1 MEETHFHALDYLS
14 VFRRRKWWLVV
25 PIAGSVVVGA
35 LLVRF
40 LPREYRSATTMGVGA
55 PMVSPALVNQA
66 NAFDNQERVRAISL
80 QMLSLPVLA
89 RVVREERL
97 GSGDPG
103 DPEIAKLRRGIEIS
117 VPDPVAN
124 MSEPRRLDTF
134 VVSYSDEQ
142 PSRAQRIANRLATVF
157 VDTNS
162 QARTDRA
169 QDTSAFI
176 ATQLRSSKGRLDDIE
191 QRLRKAKEAHMGRLP
206 EQTQA
211 NLQTLTGLRQQLEAN
226 ATSLRSEQDRL
237 SMIER
242 QLESLTQGNAQILV
256 MARGNEAAQP
266 PESRVTSLERELAA
280 ARTTYT
286 DKHPEIQRL
295 KDELA
300 SAQRGAA
307 SDRQKPS
314 EDRLAQLRLDPS
326 YRQLTADREMARL
339 RVREIQRAGTDTQR
353 QIGFYQA
360 RVESAPMVEQQLA
373 TLQRDYD
380 LEKQQY
386 SDLSAKLHNS
396 TIAENVERD
405 RGGEQFM
412 ILYPATF
419 PTEPIKPIPMRVM
432 LVSLLAGL
440 CLGGAL
446 TLGREYLD
454 RSVHD
459 VRELKDEFDLPV
471 LGQVGRI

>member
-25 PIAGSVVVGA
+25 PIAGSVVVGG
-35 LLVRF
+35 LLVLF
-40 LPREYRSATTMGVGA
+40 LPREYKSATTLGVAA
-55 PMVSPALVNQA
+55 PMVSPAFVNQA
-66 NAFDNQERVRAISL
+66 NAFDNQERLRAISL

-89 RVVREERL
+89 RVMREERL
-97 GSGDPG
+97 GSGDPA
-103 DPEIAKLRRGIEIS
+103 DPEIAKLRKGIEIS

-124 MSEPRRLDTF
+124 MNEPRRLDTF

-176 ATQLRSSKGRLDDIE
+176 ATQLRSSKERLDDIE

-242 QLESLTQGNAQILV
+242 QLENLTQGNAQILV

-280 ARTTYT
+280 ARTLYT

-300 SAQRGAA
+300 SAQRASA
-307 SDRQKPS
+307 SDRQKPND
-314 EDRLAQLRLDPS
+314 ERLAQLRLDPS

-339 RVREIQRAGTDTQR
+339 RVRELQRAGTDTQH

-386 SDLSAKLHNS
+386 SDLSAKLHNA

-412 ILYPATF
+412 VLYPAAF
-419 PTEPIKPIPMRVM
+419 PTEPVKPIPARVM

>member
-25 PIAGSVVVGA
+25 PIAGSVVVGG
-35 LLVRF
+35 LLVLF
-40 LPREYRSATTMGVGA
+40 LPREYKSATTLGVAA
-55 PMVSPALVNQA
+55 PVVSPALVNQA
-66 NAFDNQERVRAISL
+66 NAFDNQERLRAISL

-97 GSGDPG
+97 GSGDPA
-103 DPEIAKLRRGIEIS
+103 DPEIGKLRKGIEIS

-124 MSEPRRLDTF
+124 MNEPRRLDTF
-134 VVSYSDEQ
+134 VVSYSDGQ

-242 QLESLTQGNAQILV
+242 QLENLTQGNAQILV

-280 ARTTYT
+280 ARTLYT

-300 SAQRGAA
+300 SAQRASA
-307 SDRQKPS
+307 SDRQKPND
-314 EDRLAQLRLDPS
+314 ERLAQLRLDPS

-339 RVREIQRAGTDTQR
+339 RVRELQRAGTDTQH

-386 SDLSAKLHNS
+386 SDLSSKLHNS

-412 ILYPATF
+412 VLYPATF
-419 PTEPIKPIPMRVM
+419 PTEPVKPIPARVM